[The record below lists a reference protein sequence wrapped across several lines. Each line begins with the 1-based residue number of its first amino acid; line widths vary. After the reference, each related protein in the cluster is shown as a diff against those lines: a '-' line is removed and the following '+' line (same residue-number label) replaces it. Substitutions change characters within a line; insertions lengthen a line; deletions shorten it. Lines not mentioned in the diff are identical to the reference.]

1 MSPRNMPVLLLAS
14 LLVGGLLLTGACSTP
29 APAPTPTKAP
39 AAAATKAPAAAATTA
54 PAVATAAPTKAP
66 EPTTAPAAKSIDFP
80 AKGRS
85 INVIVPV
92 TAGGVADTSARI
104 LASLMEKD
112 LGISMP
118 ITNKAG
124 ASSMIGMTE
133 VANAKPDGYT
143 LGVFLLPTTTVTY
156 LDTSMKATY
165 TRKAFQ
171 PIALFSQDVVSVA
184 VNTEQPFKSMKDLA
198 DAAKAAPE
206 KIRMTT
212 NGPLSILHLGGIAF
226 EQAAGIK
233 FAYVHFPGGNEANTA
248 VLGGHAEGQFNLVGN
263 TAPHHKTGALRL
275 LGVMDH
281 EASPYLPGV
290 STVESQGYK
299 ATAYSSYGFVAPTGT
314 PPEIVDVLAQSA
326 KKAVASQEYKDK
338 IASVSMIP
346 RYLGP
351 SDFDKWLAEAEE
363 WARPLV
369 VAGKAQ

>member
-1 MSPRNMPVLLLAS
+1 MSPRNAPVLLLS
-14 LLVGGLLLTGACSTP
+14 SFLVGGLLLIAACSTP

-39 AAAATKAPAAAATTA
+39 AAPAATTA
-54 PAVATAAPTKAP
+54 PAAATAPAKAAEPTKPAAPTA
-66 EPTTAPAAKSIDFP
+66 APAAKAVDFP

-85 INVIVPV
+85 INIIVPV
-92 TAGGVADTSARI
+92 TAGGVADASARI

-112 LGISMP
+112 LGVSMP

-156 LDTSMKATY
+156 LDATMKATY

-171 PIALFSQDVVSVA
+171 PVALFSQDVLSVA
-184 VNTEQPFKSMKDLA
+184 VNPQTPFKSMKDLA

-206 KIRMTT
+206 TIKMTT

-226 EQAAGIK
+226 EQAAGVK

-248 VLGGHAEGQFNLVGN
+248 VLGGHAEGQFSQVGN
-263 TAPHHKTGALRL
+263 TSPHHKTGALRL
-275 LGVMDH
+275 LGVMDR
-281 EASPYLPGV
+281 EASPYLSGV
-290 STVESQGYK
+290 PTLESQGYK
-299 ATAYSSYGFVAPTGT
+299 AYAYSSYGFVAPTGT
-314 PPEIVDVLAQSA
+314 PLEIVNVLAESA

-346 RYLGP
+346 RFLGP
-351 SDFDKWLAEAEE
+351 ADFDKWLTEAEE

-369 VAGKAQ
+369 IAGKPK